1 MERVH
6 IRLKGCLQGVG
17 FRPFVYNTAERLGL
31 FGYVRND
38 SSGVE
43 LELEGQKGALEHFL
57 VLLEE
62 KKPRLAHI
70 ASRELQFLKPFGYAD
85 FQILPSTNHG
95 PKEASVLP
103 DIATCGECLKE
114 LADPNDI
121 RFTHPFITCCHCGP
135 RFTIVTGLPYD
146 RPNTT
151 MNAFE
156 MCLACKAEYKN
167 PLDRRFHAQ
176 PIACPSCG
184 PTLSLFQKRRTARPR
199 QKGPR

>member
-43 LELEGQKGALEHFL
+43 LELEGQKVALEHFL

-70 ASRELQFLKPFGYAD
+70 ASRELQFLEPFGYAD

-95 PKEASVLP
+95 PK
-103 DIATCGECLKE
+103 
-114 LADPNDI
+114 
-121 RFTHPFITCCHCGP
+121 
-135 RFTIVTGLPYD
+135 
-146 RPNTT
+146 
-151 MNAFE
+151 
-156 MCLACKAEYKN
+156 
-167 PLDRRFHAQ
+167 
-176 PIACPSCG
+176 
-184 PTLSLFQKRRTARPR
+184 
-199 QKGPR
+199 